1 MTLTTQALNLKLAI
15 PFRMSHDV
23 QYDAHNLLIQIE
35 ADGLVGLGEAAP
47 WVYYGEQR
55 ESVLGAITSFAGA
68 RGDDVTAVRHI
79 TGAL

>member
-47 WVYYGEQR
+47 WVDHGEQR
-55 ESVLGAITSFAGA
+55 EKRA
-68 RGDDVTAVRHI
+68 RGHNILCWCTW
-79 TGAL
+79 